1 MDPENSKHKES
12 SLFLS
17 LNEKK
22 KTESVDLLS
31 GSLEWYD
38 KIYVIG

>member
-22 KTESVDLLS
+22 TESVDLLS
-31 GSLEWYD
+31 GSLE
-38 KIYVIG
+38 G